1 MTTYVLVHGGFV
13 GGWYWDEVRPRLE
26 KAGHV
31 VDVVPQLPSSGP
43 DHATLGDLAGDAEV
57 VRRHVESAGEPVVL
71 VGHSYGGMVITELA
85 DHPDVAHAVYI
96 TAAWPARGTSL
107 LDMLDTMPPLTWAAP
122 QDDGTMRPTDDVD
135 VLHEALCADVDRDL
149 AEPLLR
155 RARPHSISSV
165 AAPSSAPER
174 THPVTYVICEDDAT
188 IPVAAQE
195 AMAAAADHVER
206 LPSSHAPMFS
216 MPDRLAE
223 VLGRIR

>member
-1 MTTYVLVHGGFV
+1 MATYVLVHGGFV

-26 KAGHV
+26 KAGHT

-43 DHATLGDLAGDAEV
+43 DPSALGDLVADAEV
-57 VRRHVESAGEPVVL
+57 VRRHVGSAEEPVVL

-85 DHPDVAHAVYI
+85 DHPDVAHSVYV
-96 TAAWPARGTSL
+96 AAFWPARGASVF
-107 LDMLDTMPPLTWAAP
+107 DMLSTMPPLTWAAP
-122 QDDGTMRPTDDVD
+122 QDDGTMRVTDD
-135 VLHEALCADVDRDL
+135 LAEAHRALCADVPWDR

-155 RARPHSISSV
+155 RARPQSLASAV
-165 AAPSSAPER
+165 APSSAPDR

-188 IPVAAQE
+188 FPVTAQE

-216 MPDRLAE
+216 MPDRLVE
-223 VLGRIR
+223 VLDRVR